1 MTEVYKTYKI
11 FINNEFVRSESGRT
25 YKILNE
31 EGKLIA
37 NVPRCSKK
45 DLRDSVRYAKNAL
58 DKWYSKSNYNKGQI
72 IYRMAEELEN
82 RKPEL
87 INELK
92 KHKIENPEKEI
103 QKSIDRLIHYAGWT
117 DKFSHILGTINTVSS
132 SFINYSFPENA
143 GVVACVIYPDPPL
156 LSFITQVIP
165 AIVAG
170 NTVIAILTN
179 NPLPVLTFAEII
191 KASDLPP
198 GVINILT
205 QQDNELID
213 HIAKHMDINLVEYI
227 GNDPKIIEKIIEGSS
242 YNLKRIKL
250 DNLETSDFFDDDKAE
265 GLHWIEK
272 FIEIKTVWI
281 PSSI

>member
-1 MTEVYKTYKI
+1 MPEVYKTYKI
-11 FINNEFVRSESGRT
+11 FINNEFVRSESNRT
-25 YKILNE
+25 YKILND

-37 NVPRCSKK
+37 NVPRSSRK
-45 DLRDSVRYAKNAL
+45 DLRDAVKYAKNTL
-58 DKWYSKSNYNKGQI
+58 EKWNSKSNYNKGQI

-82 RKPEL
+82 RKYEI

-92 KHKIENPEKEI
+92 KHKIENPQEEV

-132 SFINYSFPENA
+132 SFINYSSPESV
-143 GVVACVIYPDPPL
+143 GVIASIVYPNPPL
-156 LSFITQVIP
+156 LAFITQVIP

-170 NTVIAILTN
+170 NTVVAILTH
-179 NPLPVLTFAEII
+179 NPLPVLTFAEIL
-191 KASDLPP
+191 KDSDLPA

-205 QQDNELID
+205 QQDDELID
-213 HIAKHMDINLVEYI
+213 HLTKHMDINLVEYI
-227 GNDPKIIEKIIEGSS
+227 GNDSEIIEKIIEGSS

-250 DNLETSDFFDDDKAE
+250 DNLETKDFFDDNKTE

-272 FIEIKTVWI
+272 YVEIKTVWI
-281 PSSI
+281 PSAI